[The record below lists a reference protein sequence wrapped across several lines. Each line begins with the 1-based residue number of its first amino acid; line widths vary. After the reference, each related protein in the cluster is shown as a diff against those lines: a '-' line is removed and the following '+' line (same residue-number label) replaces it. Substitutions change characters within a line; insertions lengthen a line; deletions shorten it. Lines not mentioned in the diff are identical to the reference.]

1 MLHARDVGDCNTL
14 WSVQMLFCDVTCISA
29 HAQTEEE
36 LLGAFLHAFP
46 RDPAKAVPLGAL
58 HEPLR
63 VRASTPAPLSQIR
76 QCVSTIIS

>member
-1 MLHARDVGDCNTL
+1 M
-14 WSVQMLFCDVTCISA
+14 SA
-29 HAQTEEE
+29 CAQTAEE

-63 VRASTPAPLSQIR
+63 VLAIILAPLTKIPP
-76 QCVSTIIS
+76 

>member
-1 MLHARDVGDCNTL
+1 M
-14 WSVQMLFCDVTCISA
+14 SA
-29 HAQTEEE
+29 CAQTAEE

-63 VRASTPAPLSQIR
+63 VRAIILAPLTKIPP
-76 QCVSTIIS
+76 